1 MNILITGS
9 GGYLGAR
16 LTEYLSSRHVVRI
29 ISSPSS
35 FELHKSLGTLTTLV
49 DADWSN
55 SDGLH
60 NATKG
65 IDTIIH
71 AYGLNSFACGIS
83 ATDALTFNAIHT
95 ANLLEAA
102 INNNVK
108 KFVYL
113 STAHV
118 YGDLEGHKCEK
129 DLLNPIHPYGFS
141 KRAGEDVVRFL
152 ANKSNTINYRILRL
166 ANVIGPPIFG
176 NKTCWNLLVN
186 DLCRQAIY
194 SSCLLLRSNGMQ
206 SRNFLTMQDFLRAV
220 DYFTEESSN
229 NGIYNLGSEK
239 SIKVIEMANLIAS
252 RFASIYGCRMDIYK
266 NEDDKSDYGSTYY
279 DCSKLKQENFH
290 FMNNFEEE
298 IDATLRFLALEKGL
312 AS

>member
-16 LTEYLSSRHVVRI
+16 LTEYLSSKHVVRI

-35 FELHKSLGTLTTLV
+35 FELQKSLGTLTTLV

-55 SDGLH
+55 SDGMH

-71 AYGLNSFACGIS
+71 SYGLNSFACEIS
-83 ATDALTFNAIHT
+83 ASDALTFNAIHT
-95 ANLLEAA
+95 ANLLESA
-102 INNNVK
+102 INNNVRT
-108 KFVYL
+108 FVYL

-118 YGDLEGHKCEK
+118 YGDLEGHICEK

-152 ANKSNTINYRILRL
+152 ANKCKTINYRILRL

-176 NKTCWNLLVN
+176 NKSCWNLLVN
-186 DLCRQAIY
+186 DLCHQAIY
-194 SSCLLLRSNGMQ
+194 SNCLLLRSNGLQ

-220 DYFTEESSN
+220 EYFSLESPN
-229 NGIYNLGSEK
+229 NGEYNLGSEK
-239 SIKVIEMANLIAS
+239 SLKVIEMANLIVS
-252 RFASIYGCRMDIYK
+252 RFASIYGSGMDIYI
-266 NEDDKSDYGSTYY
+266 NEDDKNVSNNIYY
-279 DCSKLKQENFH
+279 DCSKLKRENFH
-290 FMNNFEEE
+290 FTNNFEEE
-298 IDATLRFLALEKGL
+298 IDATLKLLVLEKGM
-312 AS
+312 SS